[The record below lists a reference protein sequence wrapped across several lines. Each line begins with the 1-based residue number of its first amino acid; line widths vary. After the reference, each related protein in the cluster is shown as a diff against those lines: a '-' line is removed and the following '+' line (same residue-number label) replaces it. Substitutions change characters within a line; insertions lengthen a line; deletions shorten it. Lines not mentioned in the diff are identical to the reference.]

1 MQGQTILLEES
12 SLMAQWWEAI
22 AGIGTLIAGRS
33 LGTWSERRKAE
44 KEDKESQAKMLKET
58 QEFIFSSM
66 QADIIKLKERRDKDE
81 AKSDAQKDRIDKLVT
96 EVSELKLSISNLS
109 MKNDELIQER
119 DRLNAAIIDLKDK
132 LRKVQASGTEL
143 AVSLQMQIE
152 FAKAELSR
160 VSALYREATGEEI
173 PDPEPG
179 TPEQEKVR
187 ARLAEERIAKKM
199 EEEYLKDEFG
209 KS

>member
-1 MQGQTILLEES
+1 
-12 SLMAQWWEAI
+12 
-22 AGIGTLIAGRS
+22 
-33 LGTWSERRKAE
+33 
-44 KEDKESQAKMLKET
+44 MLKET